1 LEHGL
6 ATKGWHERKPVPGFP
21 VESFLGKWARGNFF
35 FFKKGVS
42 PASVTTMKHDSGAV
56 AAVKAR
62 ANIAEVVGR
71 YVNLRPVGGR
81 LVGPCPFHQETKG
94 SFNVHPEKG
103 FFHCFGCQ
111 ASGDVI
117 DFYCRING
125 LEFREGLERL
135 AAEVGVD
142 LGHVRRDPRATER
155 KRARDDCLAMHE
167 LAERYYRHVL
177 GSAEGAKAREYLARR
192 QVSAEIVERF
202 ALGVSPVGW
211 QGLQTVLRSRGFS
224 EDAGVVAGLLSMGK
238 GGRTWDRFR
247 DRLMFPIRDGG
258 GRVVAFGGR
267 TMGDDDPKYLN
278 SAETPIYTKGQHL
291 YGLFEAR
298 PHITKTRRALLTEGY
313 IDVLSLHQ
321 FGYGESCGV
330 LGTAMTTEQAKRLA
344 GFASR
349 VDLVFDGDA
358 AGRKAALRSAQMLL
372 TLGGGCRVVPLPDGE
387 DVDSLLHAKGREGFE
402 DCLARAEDGLAF
414 CLRVVRDTYA
424 PKDMA
429 AWAVDFLT
437 SLGDEALRAVFI
449 PRVSS
454 GLGLAEIE
462 LRHFLASA
470 SGKAKGPARSAPPRP
485 DVLAMSPRDAQL
497 LSFAVRCPAHAAAL
511 AREGLA
517 DVFSTGAARAFFA
530 KLVGGDADE
539 LAMRLDAAETA
550 FWAKAQMEPA
560 LSDEESAAFFEEICV
575 FLHEARENDR
585 RRAIMEAIRR
595 AQEQGASDE
604 ALRLLGELQALSGRG
619 DE

>member
-1 LEHGL
+1 
-6 ATKGWHERKPVPGFP
+6 
-21 VESFLGKWARGNFF
+21 
-35 FFKKGVS
+35 
-42 PASVTTMKHDSGAV
+42 MKHDAGGV

-62 ANIAEVVGR
+62 ANIAEIVGR
-71 YVNLRPVGGR
+71 YVALRPVGTR

-94 SFNVHPEKG
+94 SFNVHPDKG

-142 LGHVRRDPRATER
+142 LGQARRDPRQAER
-155 KRARDDCLAMHE
+155 KRLRDDCLAMHE

-177 GSAEGAKAREYLARR
+177 GLAEGAAARDYLARR
-192 QVSAEIVERF
+192 KVSPEMIERF
-202 ALGVSPVGW
+202 GLGVSPAGW
-211 QGLQTVLRSRGFS
+211 QGLQKVLRSRGFS
-224 EDAGVVAGLLSMGK
+224 DDQGVLAGLLSLGK
-238 GGRTWDRFR
+238 NDRVWDRFR

-267 TMGDDDPKYLN
+267 TMGDGEPKYLN

-291 YGLFEAR
+291 YGLHEAR
-298 PHITKTRRALLTEGY
+298 PAIAKTRRAFLTEGY
-313 IDVLSLHQ
+313 LDVITLHQ
-321 FGYGESCGV
+321 FGYGEACGV
-330 LGTAMTTEQAKRLA
+330 LGTAMTLEQAKRLA
-344 GFASR
+344 GFSPR

-358 AGRKAALRSAQMLL
+358 PGRKAAARAAQMLL

-387 DVDSLLHAKGREGFE
+387 DVDSLLHGRGREGFE
-402 DCLARAEDGLAF
+402 ACLARAEDGLTF
-414 CLRVVRDTYA
+414 CLRTVRETYA

-429 AWAVDFLT
+429 AWAVEFL
-437 SLGDEALRAVFI
+437 SGLADEALRAVFI
-449 PRVSS
+449 PRVAS

-462 LRHFLASA
+462 LRHFLASDP
-470 SGKAKGPARSAPPRP
+470 GRARQAARQTPPRP
-485 DVLAMSPRDAQL
+485 DHLDLGPRDAQL
-497 LSFAVRCPAHAAAL
+497 LSFAVRAPGYVEAL
-511 AREGLA
+511 VREGVA
-517 DVFSTGAARAFFA
+517 DLLSTPGARDFFA
-530 KLVGGDADE
+530 RLAGGGPDD
-539 LAMRLDAAETA
+539 LATRLTAPQTA
-550 FWAKAQMEPA
+550 FWAKTQLEPV
-560 LSDEESAAFFEEICV
+560 LSDAEAAAFFEEICV
-575 FLHEARENDR
+575 FLHEAREGER

-595 AQEQGASDE
+595 AQEQGAHED

>member
-1 LEHGL
+1 LGNGV
-6 ATKGWHERKPVPGFP
+6 ATKGLYEGKPALDLPDTCF
-21 VESFLGKWARGNFF
+21 FGKGAREKPL

-42 PASVTTMKHDSGAV
+42 PARAVMKHDAGAV

-62 ANIAEVVGR
+62 ANIAEIVGR
-71 YVNLRPVGGR
+71 YVALRPVGGR

-94 SFNVHPEKG
+94 SFNVHPDKG

-142 LGHVRRDPRATER
+142 LGQARRDPRQAER
-155 KRARDDCLAMHE
+155 KRVRDDCLAMHE

-177 GSAEGAKAREYLARR
+177 GTAEGAAAREYLARR
-192 QVSAEIVERF
+192 QVSAAMIERF
-202 ALGVSPVGW
+202 ALGVSPAGW
-211 QGLQTVLRSRGFS
+211 QGLQGVLRSRGFS
-224 EDAGVVAGLLSMGK
+224 DDGGVLAGLLSLGK
-238 GGRTWDRFR
+238 NGRVWDRFR

-267 TMGDDDPKYLN
+267 TMGDGDPKYLN

-291 YGLFEAR
+291 YGLYEAR
-298 PHITKTRRALLTEGY
+298 QDIAKTRRAFLTEGY
-313 IDVLSLHQ
+313 LDVVTLHQ
-321 FGYGESCGV
+321 FGYGEACGV
-330 LGTAMTTEQAKRLA
+330 LGTAMTLEQAKRLA
-344 GFASR
+344 GFSSR

-358 AGRKAALRSAQMLL
+358 PGRKAALRAAQMLL

-387 DVDSLLHAKGREGFE
+387 DVDSLLHAQGRDGFE
-402 DCLARAEDGLAF
+402 ACLARAEDGLTF
-414 CLRVVRDTYA
+414 CLRTVRETFA

-429 AWAVDFLT
+429 AWAVEFLT
-437 SLGDEALRAVFI
+437 GLGDESLRAVFI
-449 PRVSS
+449 PRVAS

-462 LRHFLASA
+462 LRGFLASGQGRPRQA
-470 SGKAKGPARSAPPRP
+470 ARTAPSRP
-485 DVLAMSPRDAQL
+485 GVLELGPRDAQL
-497 LSFAVRCPAHAAAL
+497 LSFAVRCPQYVAAL
-511 AREGLA
+511 AREGVA
-517 DVFSTGAARAFFA
+517 DILSTGEARDFFA
-530 KLVGGDADE
+530 KIAGGGPDE
-539 LAMRLDAAETA
+539 LATRLSEAQTA
-550 FWAKAQMEPA
+550 FWVRTQLEPV
-560 LSDEESAAFFEEICV
+560 LNEDEASTFFEEICV

-595 AQEQGASDE
+595 AQEQGAHED
-604 ALRLLGELQALSGRG
+604 ALRLLGELQALSGRD